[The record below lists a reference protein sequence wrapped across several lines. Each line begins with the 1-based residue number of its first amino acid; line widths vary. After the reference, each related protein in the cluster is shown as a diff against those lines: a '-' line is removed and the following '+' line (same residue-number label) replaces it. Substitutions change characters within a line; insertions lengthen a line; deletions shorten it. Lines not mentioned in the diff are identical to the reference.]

1 MERLVRFLWRQQ
13 YFYLE
18 GLPLPS
24 SFITRPS
31 LLVRLRDAADRE
43 AWGEFVALYAPLVY
57 TLARKR
63 DLQDADAANVAQE
76 VLLKVSVAIKEFEY
90 DPNRGTF
97 RGWFLTL
104 ARNGLHDFLARRNRQ
119 CLGSGDSATLA
130 LLEELPSQA
139 EEEALWEREYEQR
152 VFAWAVERVRPQF
165 KGPTW
170 QAFWQ
175 TAVEGKSGEEA
186 ARALGMTVGAVYV
199 AKCRVQARLR
209 AEIQEVESA

>member
-1 MERLVRFLWRQQ
+1 MGADVRNRRRERYYL
-13 YFYLE
+13 LE
-18 GLPLPS
+18 GLLVPT
-24 SFITRPS
+24 SFATRPS
-31 LLVRLRDAADRE
+31 LLVRLRDSADRE

-63 DLQDADAANVAQE
+63 SLQDADAANVVQE
-76 VLLKVSVAIKEFEY
+76 VFLKISVAIKQFVY
-90 DPNRGTF
+90 DPERGTF

-104 ARNGLHDFLARRNRQ
+104 ARNGLHDYLARRKHQ

-130 LLEELPSQA
+130 ALEQLPNQED
-139 EEEALWEREYEQR
+139 EETLWEREYEQR
-152 VFAWAVERVRPQF
+152 VFAWAVERVRPHF
-165 KGPTW
+165 KEPTW

-186 ARALGMTVGAVYV
+186 ARRLGMTVGAVYA

-209 AEIQEVESA
+209 AEIQNVENV